1 MRYSNRLNSLP
12 PYPFAEMERMM
23 SEKRR
28 KGIQLISFGIGDP
41 DLHPP
46 EFVNRAIIDG
56 LRIPGS
62 HNYSSSEGEQFFREA
77 VVEWYQK
84 RFGVSLDPNTQVC
97 ALIGSK
103 EGLTNIVRSVVNPGE
118 RILVPN
124 PSYPLYQ
131 QGGGLLNEV
140 VPVDTILSHEKE
152 FKPDLDKIS
161 KANFRLLFLNYPNNP
176 TGTVIDVKFLEKIV
190 KSVEDK
196 DAYICYD
203 NAYSEIT
210 FNDFRA
216 PSILQVNSAIDKTIE
231 FHSCSKTFAMTG
243 YRIGFAVG
251 SKDLINGLKSV
262 KNQID
267 SGSPKFIQYAAA
279 EALNQYSRSI
289 PPKEVL
295 EMVKNYEKRLHL
307 LVNGLRTIGFNAK
320 MPLGTFYLWLKVDD
334 DSNSFA
340 SRLLD
345 EGVVVTPGIGF
356 GSGGEGYVRFSAT
369 VPEEQ
374 IERALEMM
382 KSIRKN

>member
-1 MRYSNRLNSLP
+1 M
-12 PYPFAEMERMM
+12 
-23 SEKRR
+23 
-28 KGIQLISFGIGDP
+28 
-41 DLHPP
+41 
-46 EFVNRAIIDG
+46 
-56 LRIPGS
+56 
-62 HNYSSSEGEQFFREA
+62 
-77 VVEWYQK
+77 
-84 RFGVSLDPNTQVC
+84 
-97 ALIGSK
+97 
-103 EGLTNIVRSVVNPGE
+103 
-118 RILVPN
+118 
-124 PSYPLYQ
+124 
-131 QGGGLLNEV
+131 

-210 FNDFRA
+210 FNDLRA

-279 EALNQYSRSI
+279 EALNQYSRF
-289 PPKEVL
+289 
-295 EMVKNYEKRLHL
+295 R
-307 LVNGLRTIGFNAK
+307 
-320 MPLGTFYLWLKVDD
+320 
-334 DSNSFA
+334 
-340 SRLLD
+340 
-345 EGVVVTPGIGF
+345 
-356 GSGGEGYVRFSAT
+356 
-369 VPEEQ
+369 
-374 IERALEMM
+374 
-382 KSIRKN
+382 